1 MYLPVARLGLASHR
15 PFDVHTCLC
24 QRRFITPNS
33 PRRNNTQHVRFA
45 QTTQARKLEAQVA
58 KLETAVASATTAA
71 SGKASKAEAKAA
83 EAKVKA
89 VETKMKKEI
98 DQAEAKNKV
107 IHREI
112 ARVILGAAGEGA
124 VGRVLGL
131 S

>member
-1 MYLPVARLGLASHR
+1 M
-15 PFDVHTCLC
+15 
-24 QRRFITPNS
+24 
-33 PRRNNTQHVRFA
+33 
-45 QTTQARKLEAQVA
+45 A

-107 IHREI
+107 VHREI
-112 ARVILGAAGEGA
+112 AHVILGAAGEGA
-124 VGRVLGL
+124 VGRVLGF